1 MDPGDLVEVACAC
14 EARDLIKQ
22 EAIMAELRYRNIILV
37 AQSYFHEYEH
47 SEHSLRTADDHLH
60 SVVNNAVHHMSAVVA
75 SDVDHEDRQHSGHLK
90 QHSALAPHR
99 RKQTIISLSKQV

>member
-47 SEHSLRTADDHLH
+47 SEHSL
-60 SVVNNAVHHMSAVVA
+60 
-75 SDVDHEDRQHSGHLK
+75 
-90 QHSALAPHR
+90 
-99 RKQTIISLSKQV
+99 